1 MLRLSK
7 LTALLL
13 VLTLTPVLPAQIVIK
28 PAVPKAGEYTVE
40 TTLEIQ
46 QTLNIAGMEL
56 QTGQKRKAGTKNMAS
71 KPAANVDITVVETFE
86 SLTDETTLPGD
97 VALKFDSA
105 VGPKPQGTAA
115 DFIVDVMATIA
126 KNKTTL
132 VFEKEGDVN
141 AALATVD
148 GIEELEEPGK
158 SLLQADLEPQGLK
171 DKSNAQVQEYN
182 SKPVTPGAVWKK
194 ESSTDLGQGAKF
206 THAATSRYVGGED
219 VNDRKL
225 HKVTITYA
233 DVDFTQD
240 APVPGAPSVTG
251 NDLELV
257 DGGATYFFDAEKN
270 QIVDSVFKLHV
281 KGAITLSVQGMEIPA
296 ELDISMTQAVKI
308 K

>member
-46 QTLNIAGMEL
+46 QTLKITGMEL
-56 QTGQKRKAGTKNMAS
+56 QTGQKRKAVTKNIAS
-71 KPAANVDITVVETFE
+71 KPAANGDVTVVETFE
-86 SLTDETTLPGD
+86 SLTDETTLPGG

-115 DFIVDVMATIA
+115 DFLVDVMAAIA
-126 KNKTTL
+126 KSKTTL
-132 VFEKEGDVN
+132 VFDKEGNVKS
-141 AALATVD
+141 ALATVD

-158 SLLQADLEPQGLK
+158 SLLQADFDPQGLK
-171 DKSNAQVQEYN
+171 DKSNSQIQEYN
-182 SKPVTPGAVWKK
+182 AKPVTPGAVWKK
-194 ESSTDLGQGAKF
+194 DTSTDLGQGAKF
-206 THAATSRYVGGED
+206 THTATSKYVGVEE
-219 VNDRKL
+219 VKSRKL
-225 HKVTITYA
+225 HKVTITYT
-233 DVDFTQD
+233 DVNFTQD
-240 APVPGAPSVTG
+240 APAPGAPSVTG
-251 NDLELV
+251 SDLELV
-257 DGGATYFFDAEKN
+257 DGGTTYFFDAEKN